1 MVPWMYSR
9 PVNHMAVIRP
19 GRTGNKPREA
29 THMSARLVRLDALLF
44 RADSVRF
51 EACAT
56 YRGTDGDLC
65 ECGWLEPEHAGV
77 LVSRRRMPR
86 RRLPV
91 PVRQTA

>member
-1 MVPWMYSR
+1 
-9 PVNHMAVIRP
+9 
-19 GRTGNKPREA
+19 
-29 THMSARLVRLDALLF
+29 MSSRLVRLDALVF

-65 ECGWLEPEHAGV
+65 ECGWLETEHAGV
-77 LVSRRRMPR
+77 LVTRRRMPR
-86 RRLPV
+86 RRQPV

>member
-1 MVPWMYSR
+1 M
-9 PVNHMAVIRP
+9 
-19 GRTGNKPREA
+19 
-29 THMSARLVRLDALLF
+29 F

-56 YRGTDGDLC
+56 FRGTDGDLC
-65 ECGWLEPEHAGV
+65 ECGWLETEHAGV

-86 RRLPV
+86 RRQPV